1 MAANSNHSFMYYI
14 VFILGLST
22 LLAVTGLLAVSFWIS
37 RPINLKGET
46 DRLADSLETA
56 LTDNFVPG
64 QAIARDAALPE
75 FLDHEGVEKRWNF
88 HSFSVTLP
96 PHVKSETLKNEL
108 RKAMAAH
115 SVKLVDEEKQ
125 EVTGHERFSLYYD
138 NLAFATVTL
147 IPGEAEDS
155 PGYRSDLRNVSAQVA
170 DLVANELAS
179 IGLDPPH
186 TRADAIDR
194 EDLNARWNYT
204 YFTAQLPPGMT
215 LGSLKERLESR
226 NVLPD
231 VVFSSEVSLAPP
243 VSLAALV
250 AGKPCVGIACTLTPP
265 DATHQPE
272 VPATLEDVLNDGILG
287 SEPDESLE
295 VPMDDSGM
303 VVTPVVVAPD
313 APPEPSGSTEAPAPV
328 EMPAETALPLPERSP
343 AEAPLPETETS
354 TEPEKAP
361 AAETP
366 APQAMAL
373 PPGGKI
379 RLAVLIDDGGNNSSH
394 GDRIL
399 ALDSRLTLAILPNTP
414 FAAEIAEEGAEKGF
428 EIMLHMPMETDSE
441 TVQSVPGTVFTKMG
455 KEEIQKLTNAAIDQI
470 PHVVGINNHTGSK
483 FTSNREKMD
492 FVLEV
497 LKDRGLY
504 FIDSVTIHTS
514 VAFDAAREM
523 GVPTARRDVFLDDAT
538 DIGSVRRQ
546 WAILLETAQKHGQ
559 AIGIGH
565 FQCPATAKV
574 LAEEIPKLAEA
585 GIELVHASELLQ

>member
-1 MAANSNHSFMYYI
+1 MGGCLMASDSNHSFMYYI

-37 RPINLKGET
+37 RPINLEGET
-46 DRLADSLETA
+46 DRLADA
-56 LTDNFVPG
+56 LTAALSDNFVPA
-64 QAIARDAALPE
+64 QNIARDVPLAE
-75 FLDHEGVEKRWNF
+75 FLEHEGVEKRWTF
-88 HSFSVTLP
+88 HSFSVTIP
-96 PHVKSETLKNEL
+96 PHIKSETLKNEL
-108 RKAMAAH
+108 RKSMAAH

-125 EVTGHERFSLYYD
+125 DVTGHERFSLYYD

-147 IPGEAEDS
+147 VPGAAEVS
-155 PGYRSDLRNVSAQVA
+155 TAYRSDLRNISRQLADMVA
-170 DLVANELAS
+170 MELAAL
-179 IGLDPPH
+179 GQDAPL

-194 EDLNARWNYT
+194 EDLNALWNYT

-215 LGSLKERLESR
+215 LGSLKERLEKR
-226 NVLPD
+226 NTLPD
-231 VVFSSEVSLAPP
+231 VVFSTEVALDPP
-243 VSLAALV
+243 VSLAVLV
-250 AGKPCVGIACTLTPP
+250 AGKPCVGLACTLAPP
-265 DATHQPE
+265 DAAHQPE
-272 VPATLEDVLNDGILG
+272 VPVTLGDVLEDGILG

-295 VPMDDSGM
+295 APMDSSGM
-303 VVTPVVVAPD
+303 VVTPVEVAPEA
-313 APPEPSGSTEAPAPV
+313 APEQPAPIESPTPV
-328 EMPAETALPLPERSP
+328 EMPAPAALPAPERTPVPKEVSP
-343 AEAPLPETETS
+343 L
-354 TEPEKAP
+354 
-361 AAETP
+361 ETP

-399 ALDSRLTLAILPNTP
+399 ALDNRLTLAILPNTP
-414 FAAEIAEEGAEKGF
+414 FAVEIAEEGAEKGF

-483 FTSNREKMD
+483 FTTDREKMD

-497 LKDRGLY
+497 LKERGMY

-523 GVPTARRDVFLDDAT
+523 GIPSARRDVFLDDAT

-565 FQCPATAKV
+565 FQSPATAKV

>member
-1 MAANSNHSFMYYI
+1 MATSSNHSFMYYI

-37 RPINLKGET
+37 RPINLEEET
-46 DRLADSLETA
+46 DRLAEA
-56 LTDNFVPG
+56 LTAGLSDNFVPA
-64 QAIARDAALPE
+64 QNIVRDAPLAE
-75 FLDHEGVEKRWNF
+75 FVEHEGVEKRWTF
-88 HSFSVTLP
+88 HSFSVTVP

-108 RKAMAAH
+108 RKTMAAL

-147 IPGEAEDS
+147 VPGEAEAS
-155 PGYRSDLRNVSAQVA
+155 TAYRSDLRNISAQLADMVA
-170 DLVANELAS
+170 MELAA
-179 IGLDPPH
+179 IGRGMPH

-194 EDLNARWNYT
+194 EDLNALWTYT
-204 YFTAQLPPGMT
+204 YFNAPLPPGMT
-215 LGSLKERLESR
+215 LGSLKEHLESR

-231 VVFSSEVSLAPP
+231 VVFSTEAALDPP
-243 VSLAALV
+243 VSLAVIV
-250 AGKPCVGIACTLTPP
+250 AGKPCVGIACTLAPP
-265 DATHQPE
+265 DAAHQPE
-272 VPATLEDVLNDGILG
+272 VPVTLEDVLDDGIMG

-295 VPMDDSGM
+295 VPMEGSGM
-303 VVTPVVVAPD
+303 VATPVEVPEALPVPSDAAGAPT
-313 APPEPSGSTEAPAPV
+313 PVEAPAPAAPPV
-328 EMPAETALPLPERSP
+328 PENAPADSALPV
-343 AEAPLPETETS
+343 PETV
-354 TEPEKAP
+354 PEP
-361 AAETP
+361 AATETP

-373 PPGGKI
+373 PHGGKI

-399 ALDSRLTLAILPNTP
+399 ALDNRLTLAILPNTP

-441 TVQSVPGTVFTKMG
+441 TVRSVPGTVFTKMG

-497 LKDRGLY
+497 LKERGIY

-546 WAILLETAQKHGQ
+546 WAILLETAQKQGQ
-559 AIGIGH
+559 AVGIGH

>member
-1 MAANSNHSFMYYI
+1 
-14 VFILGLST
+14 
-22 LLAVTGLLAVSFWIS
+22 
-37 RPINLKGET
+37 
-46 DRLADSLETA
+46 
-56 LTDNFVPG
+56 
-64 QAIARDAALPE
+64 
-75 FLDHEGVEKRWNF
+75 
-88 HSFSVTLP
+88 
-96 PHVKSETLKNEL
+96 
-108 RKAMAAH
+108 
-115 SVKLVDEEKQ
+115 
-125 EVTGHERFSLYYD
+125 
-138 NLAFATVTL
+138 
-147 IPGEAEDS
+147 
-155 PGYRSDLRNVSAQVA
+155 
-170 DLVANELAS
+170 
-179 IGLDPPH
+179 
-186 TRADAIDR
+186 
-194 EDLNARWNYT
+194 
-204 YFTAQLPPGMT
+204 
-215 LGSLKERLESR
+215 
-226 NVLPD
+226 
-231 VVFSSEVSLAPP
+231 
-243 VSLAALV
+243 
-250 AGKPCVGIACTLTPP
+250 
-265 DATHQPE
+265 
-272 VPATLEDVLNDGILG
+272 
-287 SEPDESLE
+287 
-295 VPMDDSGM
+295 
-303 VVTPVVVAPD
+303 
-313 APPEPSGSTEAPAPV
+313 
-328 EMPAETALPLPERSP
+328 
-343 AEAPLPETETS
+343 LPETETS